1 MTDKP
6 IPFSGP
12 MIRALL
18 DGRKTQT
25 RRVLKP
31 QPSYGVESVL
41 GPEWYEPE
49 VVDRRGELV
58 PGKPCWGVYDKWGE
72 WGTKVPYM
80 PGDRLW
86 VKEAYTAHW
95 GGPCNGAVEIRHGA
109 VKQSNGSVVRLPHEL
124 DQLWA
129 YYRADGVALPLGKRL
144 WQSPRFMPRWAS
156 RLTLLVTAVRV
167 QRVQEISTD
176 DCLAEGI
183 DANEAGLVLVQGSL
197 PLTAKAAYR
206 GLWNHLN
213 AKRGYGWD
221 ANPWVVAVTFTVH
234 VGNIDTIEV
243 PA

>member
-1 MTDKP
+1 MRDLP
-6 IPFSGP
+6 ISFTGP

-80 PGDRLW
+80 PGDRLY
-86 VKEAYTAHW
+86 VREAWRCETRYD
-95 GGPCNGAVEIRHGA
+95 G
-109 VKQSNGSVVRLPHEL
+109 LPPRDL
-124 DQLWA
+124 KPGIPI
-129 YYRADGVALPLGKRL
+129 YYAADPD
-144 WQSPRFMPRWAS
+144 PRDSEPGCTGRFRQGMHMPRWAS

-167 QRVQEISTD
+167 QRLQEISALD
-176 DCLAEGI
+176 SIAEG
-183 DANEAGLVLVQGSL
+183 AECHTCREMRVSACRHQGCFASL
-197 PLTAKAAYR
+197 AAFR
-206 GLWNHLN
+206 KLWESLN
-213 AKRGYGWD
+213 ADR
-221 ANPWVVAVTFTVH
+221 ANGAFAWRADPWVMAVTFTVH
-234 VGNIDTIEV
+234 VGNIDAIGE
-243 PA
+243 AA